1 MDDPIG
7 SQLLFQLL
15 LILINAFFAS
25 TETAVVS
32 LNENRVRKQAEEG
45 DKKAILMLH
54 MIESP
59 TRFLSTIQVCI
70 TLSGFLASAF
80 AADSFASVLA
90 GALTRAGFTLL
101 PPAVLRTVCVVL
113 ITLILSYFMI
123 VLGELVP
130 KRIALKDPERIARI
144 ACPVIRGMSKFFMP
158 LVWLLTVSTNGV
170 LRLLRINPNDSSEE
184 VTEEEIRMMVDI
196 GSENGAIEQDERNMI
211 ENIFE
216 FNNTTAADVMVHRM
230 DVVALHV
237 DESSEEILRTIRES
251 GLSRFPVYDSDIDDI
266 VGVLNTRDFLLNAQ
280 LDSPKP
286 LRQLLRPAYL
296 VPETV
301 PADTLFSNM
310 QKQKTHLAIVVD
322 EYGGMSGIVT
332 MEDLLEEI
340 VGNIYDEFDPS
351 EDAEIEKLDDNLWRV
366 TGTVDLETLA
376 EALEVDLP
384 LDEEYDTLGGMVFS
398 SFDSIPEDGS
408 TPEVT
413 MHGLHIQ
420 VESIVDH
427 RVEKALVSKVAPEAS
442 AEEGEPEKA
451 DAKEA
456 ADKADERKSE

>member
-32 LNENRVRKQAEEG
+32 LNENKVRKQAEDG
-45 DKKAILMLH
+45 DKKAALMLR

-80 AADSFASVLA
+80 AADNFASVLA

-101 PPAVLRTVCVVL
+101 PSAVLHTVCVVL
-113 ITLILSYFMI
+113 VTLILSYFMI

-144 ACPVIRGMSKFFMP
+144 ACPVIRGMSKFFLP

-196 GSENGAIEQDERNMI
+196 GSENGAIEQDERTMI

-237 DESSEEILRTIRES
+237 DESREEILRTIRES
-251 GLSRFPVYDSDIDDI
+251 GLSRFP
-266 VGVLNTRDFLLNAQ
+266 
-280 LDSPKP
+280 
-286 LRQLLRPAYL
+286 
-296 VPETV
+296 
-301 PADTLFSNM
+301 
-310 QKQKTHLAIVVD
+310 
-322 EYGGMSGIVT
+322 GI
-332 MEDLLEEI
+332 
-340 VGNIYDEFDPS
+340 
-351 EDAEIEKLDDNLWRV
+351 
-366 TGTVDLETLA
+366 
-376 EALEVDLP
+376 
-384 LDEEYDTLGGMVFS
+384 
-398 SFDSIPEDGS
+398 
-408 TPEVT
+408 
-413 MHGLHIQ
+413 
-420 VESIVDH
+420 
-427 RVEKALVSKVAPEAS
+427 
-442 AEEGEPEKA
+442 
-451 DAKEA
+451 
-456 ADKADERKSE
+456 